1 MEFHKKEKQA
11 RPDHTECAAGR
22 GPEWRYKDMARMK
35 KLFRTADRYLEHSNW
50 KQFSVIK
57 LCILSA
63 GAMCGML
70 VKNEHRKRFFP
81 FVAAVFT
88 AAYIPLMARFLRI
101 YRETGEEGFY
111 DS

>member
-1 MEFHKKEKQA
+1 MRGRKGSGMEV
-11 RPDHTECAAGR
+11 
-22 GPEWRYKDMARMK
+22 KDMARMK

-70 VKNEHRKRFFP
+70 VKNEHRKRVFP
-81 FVAAVFT
+81 FAAAVFA
-88 AAYIPLMARFLRI
+88 AAYIPLMAGFLKI
-101 YRETGEEGFY
+101 YRETGEEGFTY